1 MTKYQRTT
9 VAYQHT
15 LYYTLVSSFREL
27 SKALHKGLIDTGK
40 IQNLIKEQDD
50 SKQKKN
56 HT

>member
-1 MTKYQRTT
+1 MTKYQRRT